1 MACAIGYILSP
12 LKRLYLINFQ
22 PAAQLTG
29 KSPYLRKSLISCS
42 VRIILPTKASLCDN
56 IPIFRYGGFSGVSSS
71 LNPFYP
77 P

>member
-29 KSPYLRKSLISCS
+29 KSPYFRKSLISGS
-42 VRIILPTKASLCDN
+42 VRIILPKASLCGN
-56 IPIFRYGGFSGVSSS
+56 IPIFRHGEFSGVSSS